1 MVNFE
6 TFFRLKKHRP
16 AEEAAERAGLRGA
29 LKAADVPED
38 TRAQF
43 QKAASREP
51 LGERSDAEITSYL
64 ARVEADVRAMNTTLS
79 LSANEKVEAALQD
92 AAAPEPVAAAAA
104 APVVAEEPAPFIP
117 TAQIAPVADVDVSVQ
132 AGTSF
137 FQDAA
142 DPDLADASAYFAQA
156 ARVDAVAEVGQVEPV
171 DRDTVGAYGEEP
183 VLEHRDDTENAPVL
197 AGTAYADEAP
207 TSDVTAALPAADT
220 EYEREDVSMDESEDG
235 QFYEL
240 GESTTGSYEQAD
252 DLAHPSDRGYG
263 EARPSS
269 MEGMNASRLTEFH
282 AFRQIADDLEEK
294 LRGFAEAVSMS
305 RLTAQS
311 MTPFLSKIE
320 GDIQMGEEVER
331 ERDLLAGDLHEAR
344 RALEQAERDLD
355 ARSAALESAVER
367 AEELQSELDQR
378 RVAHQELLSRFE
390 RLRKDH
396 ERAQSDAAEAR
407 VEIVR
412 LTSAVA
418 RESAEK
424 ESYFRSRVE
433 LSNKYAKLQQAEAQA
448 RNKYLELTIQYEKLA
463 KAQPLMVAEQEK
475 LRNELRASQREVAS
489 LQNRLLAA
497 QDRTTQLETEMQA
510 LQGFSASEAYSTRTE
525 LEMQKSALRVA
536 EKSVL
541 EAEQVNKDM
550 QRQLRDAEAA
560 RSSLEEQLA
569 ELQGELK
576 AVRDERADAAFKL
589 SDVNLKYMADLL
601 ALDQQREQNKEF
613 QNNIEALLAEKQRLG
628 RYEALYKA
636 AEGQIV
642 SLKEKLGLLAEN
654 LKDSTDPEKLRRS
667 LEIIGELTAPHVAAN
682 TDKPPRGT
690 GRKVATH

>member
-6 TFFRLKKHRP
+6 SFFRLKKHRP
-16 AEEAAERAGLRGA
+16 AEVTAERAGLRGV
-29 LKAADVPED
+29 LEAAGAPED
-38 TRAQF
+38 TGAQF
-43 QKAASREP
+43 QREASPRESS
-51 LGERSDAEITSYL
+51 LGGRSDAEITTYL
-64 ARVEADVRAMNTTLS
+64 AKVEADVRAMNTS
-79 LSANEKVEAALQD
+79 LSWQEDELVVPALAEARVATAARSQEAGADLVAPPPPAGPVAEAA
-92 AAAPEPVAAAAA
+92 PG
-104 APVVAEEPAPFIP
+104 
-117 TAQIAPVADVDVSVQ
+117 
-132 AGTSF
+132 AG
-137 FQDAA
+137 A
-142 DPDLADASAYFAQA
+142 DLADASAYFSEA
-156 ARVDAVAEVGQVEPV
+156 ADVDAAVNVEHVGSYEN
-171 DRDTVGAYGEEP
+171 DLEDP
-183 VLEHRDDTENAPVL
+183 VLEHAAKSEDAPITGDVRFP
-197 AGTAYADEAP
+197 DVERE
-207 TSDVTAALPAADT
+207 SDAAVALTQAAT
-220 EYEREDVSMDESEDG
+220 EYERGNLSMDATQDG
-235 QFYEL
+235 PFYDL
-240 GESTTGSYEQAD
+240 GDSLAGSYE
-252 DLAHPSDRGYG
+252 PS
-263 EARPSS
+263 EHAVAATPSS
-269 MEGMNASRLTEFH
+269 YDADYGTERASEGPSSARLAEFA
-282 AFRQIADDLEEK
+282 AFRSIADDLEEK
-294 LRGFAEAVSMS
+294 LRSFAETVSMS

-320 GDIQMGEEVER
+320 ADIQMAEEVER
-331 ERDLLAGDLHEAR
+331 ERDLLAGDLHDAR
-344 RALEQAERDLD
+344 RALEQSERDLD
-355 ARSAALESAVER
+355 ARSAALDSAVER
-367 AEELQSELDQR
+367 AEELQADLDQR
-378 RVAHQELLSRFE
+378 RVAHQDLLARYE
-390 RLRKDH
+390 RLRKEH
-396 ERAQSDAAEAR
+396 ERALSDAAEAR

-412 LTSAVA
+412 LTAAIA
-418 RESAEK
+418 RETAEK
-424 ESYFRSRVE
+424 ESYYRSRVE
-433 LSNKYAKLQQAEAQA
+433 IANKFAKLQQAEAQA
-448 RNKYLELTIQYEKLA
+448 RNKYLELTIQYEKIA
-463 KAQPLMVAEQEK
+463 KTQPQMVAEQER

-536 EKSVL
+536 EKAI
-541 EAEQVNKDM
+541 AESELSNKDM

-569 ELQGELK
+569 ELQNELK

-613 QNNIEALLAEKQRLG
+613 QNNIETLLSEKQRLG
-628 RYEALYKA
+628 RFEALYKA